1 MVHKRLVLG
10 SIYLAVCVLGLSPA
24 AGAGAE
30 SATGS
35 LSVREHVQESDGI
48 YFEGYVSFLRLRN
61 VGSGRVAIDRTFNG
75 EVHLDAEVPLG
86 HYRLIRY
93 IRPCDANC
101 DFLDPKTERCAI
113 GVRVTRDSQ
122 LRAVVRT
129 TVGRPCEF
137 RVRSS

>member
-1 MVHKRLVLG
+1 MKRF
-10 SIYLAVCVLGLSPA
+10 AVAGCLLCLGLAGTPTQATSA
-24 AGAGAE
+24 AT
-30 SATGS
+30 TGS
-35 LSVREHVQESDGI
+35 LEVREHAQESQGI
-48 YFEGYVSFLRLRN
+48 YIEGYVSFLRLRN
-61 VGSGRVAIDRTFNG
+61 VESGRLAIDRRFQG
-75 EVHLDAEVPLG
+75 EVHVDARVPLG